1 MASQR
6 LQKIAR
12 LIQKELGDIFQKESR
27 AFCSGAMVT
36 VTQVQMSPDLG
47 YAKVGLSIFSPGV
60 DNKKIFAFVVS
71 NNKQIRNQLGQR
83 TKTQLRVIPELN
95 FVLDDS
101 LDYIEKI
108 DNLLKS

>member
-12 LIQKELGDIFQKESR
+12 LIQKELGDIFQKENQ

-36 VTQVQMSPDLG
+36 VTQVQMSPDLS
-47 YAKVGLSIFSPGV
+47 YAKIGLSIFSPGV
-60 DNKKIFAFVVS
+60 DNNKIFAFVIS

-83 TKTQLRVIPELN
+83 TKTQLRVIPQLN
-95 FVLDDS
+95 FILDDS

-108 DNLLKS
+108 DNLLKK